1 MNAMYN
7 TEARKR
13 PVNLTLNE
21 DLVVQAR
28 GLTDNLSGVVE
39 NLLAGFV
46 ERQQQEVLS
55 KAKVIES
62 TVAAWNNFNAK
73 LGSFAGE
80 HSTL

>member
-1 MNAMYN
+1 MKAMYN

-28 GLTDNLSGVVE
+28 GMTDNLSGVVE
-39 NLLAGFV
+39 SLLVGFV
-46 ERQQQEVLS
+46 EHQQKEARE
-55 KAKVIES
+55 KAKAVEA
-62 TVAAWNNFNAK
+62 TVAAWNSFNAK
-73 LGSFAGE
+73 LGSFADD